1 MSKDESAS
9 LLSYLTGYV
18 EAFERPNNAESLGL
32 YSFGPPVEIW
42 LPKVQTWA
50 IRVQLFGP
58 RGGLRT
64 SALDIMKDID
74 QTVRGYFLSMTGR
87 PNGGFLLVQVGAEL
101 MTIEFR

>member
-1 MSKDESAS
+1 MTKGESGA

-18 EAFERPNNAESLGL
+18 KAFQLPENAEALGL
-32 YSFGPPVEIW
+32 YSFGPPVELW
-42 LPKVQTWA
+42 QPKVQAWA
-50 IRVQLFGP
+50 IRVPLFGP

-87 PNGGFLLVQVGAEL
+87 PNGGFLLVGVGDEL
-101 MTIEFR
+101 ITIEFR

>member
-1 MSKDESAS
+1 MTKSESAA

-18 EAFERPNNAESLGL
+18 EAFQRPDNAESLGL
-32 YSFGPPVEIW
+32 YSFGTPVENW

-50 IRVQLFGP
+50 IRVPLFGP

-87 PNGGFLLVQVGAEL
+87 PNGGFLLVGQGDEL
-101 MTIEFR
+101 ITIEFR